1 MSVRHDWY
9 QTDDKVVITVMLKN
23 AVDKKYECAI
33 LEDSLLLSA
42 ENYELK
48 LDLFGQIVPDK
59 SSHKATPSK
68 IEINLYKRD
77 FLRWLALE
85 RKVEDPEPVIA
96 DKKKKPEDWDKIS
109 KEIKDEEGEVSEMV
123 LALKLVIE
131 IFLLPNFE
139 LLRSKVRP
147 IFCCKPNFS
156 NHRTAHLFLLQRSKI
171 F

>member
-23 AVDKKYECAI
+23 AIDKKYECAI

-85 RKVEDPEPVIA
+85 RKVEDPKPVIA

-131 IFLLPNFE
+131 IFSVVGRCSSQF
-139 LLRSKVRP
+139 VV
-147 IFCCKPNFS
+147 
-156 NHRTAHLFLLQRSKI
+156 
-171 F
+171 